1 MTVEVLRDAP
11 ADDLTLQAVGGIC
24 SGIGLPGRPPLKL
37 AGEQSAFQAGLC
49 AAIAALGKWR
59 RGGRVAD
66 LGCGSGVFTDLLRGQ
81 GFECV
86 GLDLRTP
93 RTITESLSV
102 RVRPSDSGGR
112 GSRSTQ
118 TGVVASHDRRG
129 RYSIPLGDCGEQT

>member
-1 MTVEVLRDAP
+1 LSTS
-11 ADDLTLQAVGGIC
+11 QA
-24 SGIGLPGRPPLKL
+24 
-37 AGEQSAFQAGLC
+37 
-49 AAIAALGKWR
+49 AALTTAQ
-59 RGGRVAD
+59 VNAMET
-66 LGCGSGVFTDLLRGQ
+66 TDLQFLATTQ
-81 GFECV
+81 VQALSTSVISALLALQFEAFTSSQV
-86 GLDLRTP
+86 AGLRTP